1 MATTSF
7 VVNIVDFLA
16 TASPKPTT
24 TTKTSTTS
32 TEKSYVKGGQEGE
45 VDVDEKTDK
54 GVSKEQNTDVTG
66 PETEIEVDDGGF
78 NSVRPNIKDGVE
90 RNESKLVG
98 DSAQNDIS
106 DNLIDDEYNNA
117 VDDIYIDGAI
127 VNVVDRVV
135 VDSLDNG
142 TLNETSAS
150 IEELDADL
158 FLDSSQD
165 LEEVQNIIQVE
176 KGLFSHGHVHGP
188 GQGHDPGH
196 GHGHGH
202 GHG

>member
-1 MATTSF
+1 M
-7 VVNIVDFLA
+7 DFLA

-32 TEKSYVKGGQEGE
+32 TEKSYVKGEQEGE

-66 PETEIEVDDGGF
+66 PETEIKVDDGF
-78 NSVRPNIKDGVE
+78 NSVLPNIKDGVQ

-117 VDDIYIDGAI
+117 VDDIYVDGAI

-176 KGLFSHGHVHGP
+176 KGLFGHGH
-188 GQGHDPGH
+188 H

-202 GHG
+202 GHGQGNDHGHG